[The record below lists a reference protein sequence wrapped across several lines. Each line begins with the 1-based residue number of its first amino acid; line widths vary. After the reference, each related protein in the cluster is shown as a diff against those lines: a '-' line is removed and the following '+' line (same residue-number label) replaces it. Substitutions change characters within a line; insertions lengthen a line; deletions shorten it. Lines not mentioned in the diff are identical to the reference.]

1 MLDPQTH
8 SESKSLVSVIGQR
21 KQDKSNQKINILLN
35 FVDRKRSFN
44 QMMESIFESDFQ
56 NSPLSKEDITLIA
69 LTNLSVNE
77 KHHLRMLAHCL
88 QCFKSMTKGDAGG
101 SLPLKEEWLDWCLK
115 NPIMFKD
122 DEFVQVMFE
131 QFSGAAIQL
140 ERLSNDLKVAPL
152 DLTLRNLIDA
162 YET

>member
-1 MLDPQTH
+1 MQ
-8 SESKSLVSVIGQR
+8 ESTSV
-21 KQDKSNQKINILLN
+21 DNT
-35 FVDRKRSFN
+35 
-44 QMMESIFESDFQ
+44 E
-56 NSPLSKEDITLIA
+56 NSPLSNEDINLIA
-69 LTNLSVNE
+69 MTNLSIRE

-88 QCFKSMTKGDAGG
+88 QCFKSMGKKNSMGLIP
-101 SLPLKEEWLDWCLK
+101 SKEEWLEWCLK
-115 NPIMFKD
+115 NPIMMKD

-162 YET
+162 YEV

>member
-1 MLDPQTH
+1 
-8 SESKSLVSVIGQR
+8 
-21 KQDKSNQKINILLN
+21 
-35 FVDRKRSFN
+35 
-44 QMMESIFESDFQ
+44 MESTFDSDLK
-56 NSPLSKEDITLIA
+56 NSPLSEEDIALIA
-69 LTNLSVNE
+69 LTNLSINE

-88 QCFKSMTKGDAGG
+88 QCFKSMGKGNEKGL
-101 SLPLKEEWLDWCLK
+101 LPAKEEWLEWCLK
-115 NPIMFKD
+115 NPIMLKD

-162 YET
+162 YDS